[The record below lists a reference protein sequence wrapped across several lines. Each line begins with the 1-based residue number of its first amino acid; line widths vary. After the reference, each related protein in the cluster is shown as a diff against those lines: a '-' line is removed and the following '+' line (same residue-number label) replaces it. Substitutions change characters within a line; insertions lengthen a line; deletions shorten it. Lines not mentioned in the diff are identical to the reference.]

1 MTELHEPVGGI
12 GIVVLSA
19 DTLHLPLSGYLPAE
33 EGEDALA
40 DRQLAYLPGDVV
52 NGIRDARSILFAD
65 DAQHLMHLPI
75 HLRPDEQQVGLPVVA
90 VADDDCRL
98 PVVPLA
104 GEDMVAGTDPAQTA
118 LMDEMVIQCAFLS
131 RHGGCSE
138 FYFYCCHNSFF
149 LNLFNLRP
157 NIYSGDYFP
166 LVSGSS
172 TNLVFNLNIRG
183 CFFRTRIARI

>member
-1 MTELHEPVGGI
+1 
-12 GIVVLSA
+12 
-19 DTLHLPLSGYLPAE
+19 
-33 EGEDALA
+33 
-40 DRQLAYLPGDVV
+40 
-52 NGIRDARSILFAD
+52 
-65 DAQHLMHLPI
+65 
-75 HLRPDEQQVGLPVVA
+75 
-90 VADDDCRL
+90 
-98 PVVPLA
+98 
-104 GEDMVAGTDPAQTA
+104 MVAGTDPAQTA
-118 LMDEMVIQCAFLS
+118 PMDEMVIQCAFLS